1 VSPLQAGVAADSG
14 IVRALLR
21 LTAFGSVAV
30 LVGGGVAA
38 AYRWYSRQRAPT
50 GAAALVGAGVVAV
63 YLQTVGLYA
72 DVLTGTETSLF
83 LPAVAAFNL
92 GALAVGAVGGVVGLA
107 VGDRI
112 ATDLVAVAGARELE
126 TGVSRTVRVV
136 GRVSAVTLPE
146 EIDDMAGYDPV
157 SEEVKATLAGRT
169 HLFPRGL
176 TIAERRDRL
185 VTRLKTDH
193 DVGYIDVE
201 MDGDGTV
208 TYLALGSRVAGVGPT
223 LAPGTAAVAVRADPA
238 GGASPGDV
246 VQLWR
251 TEPEPAR
258 VATAELRAVDG
269 DVATVALDE
278 SDATELDADATYRL
292 VTLPTAPR
300 AERSFAAAFRAAGET
315 MGAVAV
321 APGNDL
327 VGTPIAD
334 LDGTVVAVRPRDGP
348 VEAVPARSRP
358 IDAGDT
364 VYVVARPD
372 ALRRLEAATGVEAVV
387 ANDTGT

>member
-1 VSPLQAGVAADSG
+1 MSPLQAGVAADSV

-21 LTAFGSVAV
+21 LTAFGSIAV

-72 DVLTGTETSLF
+72 DVLTGTATSLF
-83 LPAVAAFNL
+83 LPTVAAFNL

-176 TIAERRDRL
+176 TPAERRDRL

-193 DVGYIDVE
+193 DVGYVDVE
-201 MDGDGTV
+201 LDGDGTV

-315 MGAVAV
+315 MGAVV
-321 APGNDL
+321 IAPGSDL

-334 LDGTVVAVRPRDGP
+334 LDGTVVAVRPRNGP

-372 ALRRLEAATGVEAVV
+372 ALRRLESATGVEAVV
-387 ANDTGT
+387 ANDTET